1 VVGYVVSRPATIPVR
16 GDVPKSTVAKLLGLS
31 NEDFERLCAE
41 LEGRGFPKPDPTT
54 GRYCI
59 EAVDRWRLRRHVPL
73 FPELVSAPT
82 AVDAGAV
89 YKDRLAAMR
98 RGSS

>member
-1 VVGYVVSRPATIPVR
+1 LRPPRIPLR
-16 GDVPKSTVAKLLGLS
+16 GDVPMSTVAKLLGLS
-31 NEDFERLCAE
+31 NEDFERLRPE
-41 LEGRGFPKPDPTT
+41 LERRGFPKPDLTT

-73 FPELVSAPT
+73 FPELGSAPT

-89 YKDRLAAMR
+89 YQDRLAAMR

>member
-1 VVGYVVSRPATIPVR
+1 MGM
-16 GDVPKSTVAKLLGLS
+16 VAKLLDLS
-31 NEDFERLCAE
+31 NEDFERARAE
-41 LEGRGFPKPDPTT
+41 LETRGFPKPDPTT

-59 EAVDRWRLRRHVPL
+59 EAVDRWRLRRHVHL